1 MPLIRRRSPI
11 CCHQSVCNAAGLMVD
26 GSAKGQRLTDWTKL
40 STIAAA
46 AAVLI
51 AAVPATVVT
60 AAPAY
65 ADDCGDPGQPPCTGP
80 VPTTD
85 QVVAVMAELTDP
97 NKPAADKTDIVTPGF
112 TPDEA
117 QTIDDH
123 LHRMDGR
130 TLPSTSP

>member
-1 MPLIRRRSPI
+1 MNSTTLS
-11 CCHQSVCNAAGLMVD
+11 GL
-26 GSAKGQRLTDWTKL
+26 
-40 STIAAA
+40 AA
-46 AAVLI
+46 AAVI
-51 AAVPATVVT
+51 AAATTVVT

-123 LHRMDGR
+123 CTEWTAAHC
-130 TLPSTSP
+130 PSTSP